1 MIHEGRLT
9 KLLNSHPGVT
19 IVMAVKYLPA
29 EAIPKAV
36 SLGLVDLGENRV
48 DALLEKRAHV
58 KDANVRW
65 HFIGTLQTKK
75 VKLVIH
81 AIDVLHSLDRLKLAA
96 EINKRREQPLPCF
109 IQVNISQ
116 EDQKHGV
123 SIEELSTFLEALKAY
138 PMIEPIG
145 LMGMAEDT
153 HDEVRIRQQFRQL
166 KDALTKH
173 QPQVPTLKYLSMGM
187 SNDYHLAIEE
197 GATHIR
203 LGRILL
209 KQANGD

>member
-1 MIHEGRLT
+1 MIHEGRL
-9 KLLNSHPGVT
+9 KALLNSHPDVT

-29 EAIPKAV
+29 EAIPQAV
-36 SLGLVDLGENRV
+36 SLGLVNLGENRV
-48 DALLEKRAHV
+48 DALLEKKAQV
-58 KDANVRW
+58 KDDKVRW

-75 VKLVIH
+75 VKQVID

-96 EINKRREQPLPCF
+96 EINKRRKTPLPCF

-116 EDQKHGV
+116 EAQKHGV
-123 SIEELSTFLEALKAY
+123 SIEELPAFLEALKAY
-138 PMIEPIG
+138 PMVEPIG
-145 LMGMAEDT
+145 LMGMAEET
-153 HDEVRIRQQFRQL
+153 QDEGRIRQQFRQL
-166 KDALTKH
+166 NEALTLH
-173 QPQVPTLKYLSMGM
+173 QPHRPTLKYLSMGM
-187 SNDYHLAIEE
+187 SNDYPIAIEE